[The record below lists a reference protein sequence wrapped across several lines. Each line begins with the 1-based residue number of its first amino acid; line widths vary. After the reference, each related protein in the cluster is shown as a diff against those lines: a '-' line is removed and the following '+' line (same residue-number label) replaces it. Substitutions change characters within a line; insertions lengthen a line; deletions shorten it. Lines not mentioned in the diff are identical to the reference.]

1 MFTMY
6 SFTTKHTNSSDAL
19 ISLTD
24 AYEGI
29 RRKMHRAKG
38 TSSSQKT
45 ILTHFTQFYVPKS
58 HVLLLTGL
66 EHIKYQMVPRAENS
80 QRSQAKK
87 TAWLVQLMSPKGRRK
102 QQMKTSKQNQG
113 RADCS
118 ERHPERMQF
127 SLKCLPFPP

>member
-6 SFTTKHTNSSDAL
+6 SFTTKHTDSSDAL
-19 ISLTD
+19 IFLTD

-29 RRKMHRAKG
+29 RRKMQSQEHKLLPENHRY
-38 TSSSQKT
+38 T
-45 ILTHFTQFYVPKS
+45 LFTQFHVPKS
-58 HVLLLTGL
+58 HVLPLTGL

-80 QRSQAKK
+80 QRSQAKT
-87 TAWLVQLMSPKGRRK
+87 TAWLVQLMSPRGRRK
-102 QQMKTSKQNQG
+102 QGMKTSKQNQG